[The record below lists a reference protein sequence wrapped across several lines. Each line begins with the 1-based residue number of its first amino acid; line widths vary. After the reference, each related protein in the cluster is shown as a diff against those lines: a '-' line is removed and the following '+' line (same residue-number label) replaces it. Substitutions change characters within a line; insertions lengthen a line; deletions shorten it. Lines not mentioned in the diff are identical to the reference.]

1 MRTWGRRRGWAWR
14 GGIVAVATGLAA
26 GVLGLSAFATT
37 SAEAA
42 VLYPPTISAPVR
54 TAEGFEL
61 RGNVYDYG
69 GTTTWHFEYGT
80 TTAYG
85 TVAPVPDATAGT
97 GIVSPVHQLVTGLA
111 ADTTYHFRL
120 VSDNTMGRRRLQR

>member
-1 MRTWGRRRGWAWR
+1 MRAKGRRRSVGVR
-14 GGIVAVATGLAA
+14 GGGRGGTVALVATFAAVLFGLAA
-26 GVLGLSAFATT
+26 LGART
-37 SAEAA
+37 AEAA

-85 TVAPVPDATAGT
+85 TVVPASSRRAP
-97 GIVSPVHQLVTGLA
+97 
-111 ADTTYHFRL
+111 
-120 VSDNTMGRRRLQR
+120 